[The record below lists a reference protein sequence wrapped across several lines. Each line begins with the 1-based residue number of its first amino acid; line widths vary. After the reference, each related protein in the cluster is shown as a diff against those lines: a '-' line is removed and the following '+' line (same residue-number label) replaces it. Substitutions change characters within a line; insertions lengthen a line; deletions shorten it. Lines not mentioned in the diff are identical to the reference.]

1 MAKRLTDRK
10 KKKIIA
16 DYLEVESYNAVAK
29 MNGVSKDTVKRVVQA
44 CEDFDQKAK
53 EKKEQNAVEILEY
66 IESKKQKVYTIID
79 RYLDALLDEEKIKKA
94 TTAQLTTSIGTLIDK
109 LNMTSERPEAMADD
123 PLTISLREEAER
135 MDRDA
140 DK

>member
-29 MNGVSKDTVKRVVQA
+29 MNGVSKDSVKRVVQA

-53 EKKEQNAVEILEY
+53 EKKEQNTVEILEY
-66 IESKKQKVYTIID
+66 IQSKREKVYSIID
-79 RYLDALLDEEKIKKA
+79 RYLDALLDEEKINKA
-94 TTAQLTTSIGTLIDK
+94 TTSQLTTSIGTLIDK
-109 LNMTSERPEAMADD
+109 INMTSERPEAMAED
-123 PLTISLREEAER
+123 PLTKALKEEAER
-135 MDRDA
+135 MEENA
-140 DK
+140 DQ